1 MDKLYVLIKVE
12 PGRIEEVLNLV
23 MQKKYVKVASA
34 VTGSYDIIV
43 QIEGA
48 SIADILTSVVKEIHK
63 IEGIK
68 STETLV
74 AVEF

>member
-1 MDKLYVLIKVE
+1 MDKLYVLIKVD
-12 PGRIEEVLNLV
+12 PGRIEEVLDLV
-23 MQKKYVKVASA
+23 VQKRYVKVASA